1 MKIAGIWNGHDCS
14 YTVLKDGIPVVHDE
28 LERFKREKECAGDA
42 FKLMESNYDEIED
55 IQHFAT
61 CYPVNKFTDHK
72 DSFEKIKEIV
82 EKNGGK
88 IYCIPHHQAH
98 AANAF
103 YSSNFK
109 ESIIITL
116 DGGGVENENFQTA
129 TTIWQGLDNKI
140 ECIHKFPIHQ
150 LNIGG
155 LWTRVT
161 RYVFNLQNGW
171 PRGCQAGS
179 VMAMAAFG
187 DPSKY
192 LEDFRKMLTI
202 DQVSASHKPAD
213 QPFGANVGTDPEH
226 PYLHKYRVIAD
237 SSEQEKFNLAASL
250 QTATEELIKNIIG
263 QVLEQFPSKNLC
275 LSGGVTLNCVAVGK
289 IKKWFPD
296 VENVYVTPTP
306 HDGGLPIGACQF
318 VWHHELNNSR
328 IDWSDN
334 FKAYLGRTYTLNEV
348 KDTIKNYSD
357 VEVEEDVSVKK
368 VVELLADQNIVSVF
382 GGGSESGRRA
392 LGNRSILADPRSENM
407 KDLINEKVKH
417 RQWYRPFAPSILREE
432 VSEWFERD
440 DDSPYMNVVMNFK
453 EDKKSEVPAV
463 VHKDGTARIQTVTEK
478 DNEWYYNF
486 LKQWKE
492 KSGVPIILNTSFN
505 DREPI
510 CETPEH
516 AINCFLGTDI
526 DFLYFYDYNMLL
538 RKTKTEEAKK

>member
-28 LERFKREKECAGDA
+28 LERFKREKECNGDA
-42 FKLMESNYDEIED
+42 FKLMESNYDEIDD

-61 CYPVNKFTDHK
+61 CYPVNKFTDHE
-72 DSFEKIKEIV
+72 DSFKKIKEIV

-116 DGGGVENENFQTA
+116 DGGGVESQNFQTA
-129 TTIWQGLDNKI
+129 TTIWKGSDNKI
-140 ECIHKFPIHQ
+140 DCIHKFHIHE

-192 LEDFRKMLTI
+192 LEDFRRMLTV
-202 DQVSASHKPAD
+202 DQVSASLKPAD

-226 PYLHKYRVIAD
+226 PYLHKYRLIAD

-275 LSGGVTLNCVAVGK
+275 LAGGVTLNCVAVGK

-296 VENVYVTPTP
+296 IENVYVTPTP

-318 VWHHELNNSR
+318 VWHHELNNPR

-334 FKAYLGRTYTLNEV
+334 FKAYLGRTYTLDEV
-348 KDTIKNYSD
+348 NDTIKNYQD
-357 VEVEEDVSVKK
+357 VEVEEGVSVEK
-368 VVELLADQNIVSVF
+368 VVDLLSEQNIVSVF

-478 DNEWYYNF
+478 DNNWYYNF
-486 LKQWKE
+486 LKKWKE
-492 KSGVPIILNTSFN
+492 KAGVPIILNTSFN

-510 CETPEH
+510 CETPQH

-526 DFLYFYDYNMLL
+526 DFLYFYDYNILL
-538 RKTKTEEAKK
+538 RKTKTDKA